1 MEKEIKENLSIEQ
14 EKMINETFSHFT
26 NAKNLNN
33 DDVNTVLNHEEDIKS
48 KSLKGALKKFADEI
62 KLLIEMVK
70 SYANGSYKEL
80 PLTTIIAVVLT
91 LVYVFSPIDIIPDF
105 IPGVGLTDDAGMVA
119 LCLAAIAADL
129 EKFKEWLKNKK
140 S

>member
-1 MEKEIKENLSIEQ
+1 MENENLTSEQ

-26 NAKNLNN
+26 NTEKLND
-33 DDVNTVLNHEEDIKS
+33 DDVNTVLNHEEDIKN
-48 KSLKGALKKFADEI
+48 KSLKGALKKFAYEI

-105 IPGVGLTDDAGMVA
+105 IPGLGLTDDAAMVA
-119 LCLAAIAADL
+119 LCIAAIAADL
-129 EKFKEWLKNKK
+129 EKFKEWLENRK

>member
-1 MEKEIKENLSIEQ
+1 MELMDQENLTAEQ
-14 EKMINETFSHFT
+14 EKIVNETFSHFT
-26 NAKNLNN
+26 NTDKLDA
-33 DDVNTVLNHEEDIKS
+33 DDVNTVLNHEEEIKS
-48 KSLKGALKKFADEI
+48 KSLKGALKKFTDEI

-80 PLTTIIAVVLT
+80 PLTTIIAAVLT

-105 IPGVGLTDDAGMVA
+105 ILGFGLSDDAAMVA
-119 LCLAAIAADL
+119 LCLAAITADL
-129 EKFKEWLKNKK
+129 EKFKEWFINQQ

>member
-1 MEKEIKENLSIEQ
+1 MEIMNQENLTSEQ

-26 NAKNLNN
+26 NAEKLND

-70 SYANGSYKEL
+70 SYANGSYREL

-105 IPGVGLTDDAGMVA
+105 IPGLGLTDDAAMVA
-119 LCLAAIAADL
+119 LCLAAIAVDL
-129 EKFKEWLKNKK
+129 EKFKDWLKNRN